1 MTTRKTAIKMKE
13 LDENHIFGD
22 IGDLNVPEI
31 DIDLIDFIQA
41 DETEETR
48 YTLPKAV
55 EQDSEQVM
63 YSNAISMAKAIEIT
77 ESKRVDA
84 FVSGDFIFGDFIE
97 AFLTTRNARAKEMT
111 ISTLSLNQ
119 NNIDSLAEL
128 MRNNYIGKLNLV
140 LSVYFWGN
148 EQHSLIPYAYREL
161 DKDDRFQL
169 AIADIHTKTVHF
181 KTEGGKHIVIH
192 GSANL
197 RSSGNIEQFTIE
209 DNKEL
214 YDFYDEKFKLI
225 LDKYAT
231 IRKEIRT
238 RTAWDLINR
247 KTFNE

>member
-1 MTTRKTAIKMKE
+1 M
-13 LDENHIFGD
+13 N
-22 IGDLNVPEI
+22 EI
-31 DIDLIDFIQA
+31 
-41 DETEETR
+41 
-48 YTLPKAV
+48 V
-55 EQDSEQVM
+55 
-63 YSNAISMAKAIEIT
+63 
-77 ESKRVDA
+77 A
-84 FVSGDFIFGDFIE
+84 FQSHKVQ
-97 AFLTTRNARAKEMT
+97 LK
-111 ISTLSLNQ
+111 
-119 NNIDSLAEL
+119 
-128 MRNNYIGKLNLV
+128 V
-140 LSVYFWGN
+140 
-148 EQHSLIPYAYREL
+148 IPYAYREL

-181 KTEGGKHIVIH
+181 ETEGGKHIVIH